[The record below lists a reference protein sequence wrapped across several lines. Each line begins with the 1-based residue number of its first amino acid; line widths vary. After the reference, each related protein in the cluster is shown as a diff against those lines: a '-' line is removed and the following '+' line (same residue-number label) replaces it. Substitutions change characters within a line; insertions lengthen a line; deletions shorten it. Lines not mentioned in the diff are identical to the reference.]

1 MRRDVEGM
9 TDERRGAWTAV
20 GLWLVLQLTLTS
32 LPGKDIPISL
42 PHPIDW
48 IGHFGLYFGLGALI
62 TRAASIRGWPARRLV
77 WVALAL
83 SALGA
88 LDELHQ
94 LFIPGRDCQLSDWIV
109 DTLGGSLGVF
119 VGSRVMA
126 SRLGQWL
133 R

>member
-9 TDERRGAWTAV
+9 TVETRSAWTAV

-32 LPGKDIPISL
+32 LPGNDIPVSL

-48 IGHFGLYFGLGALI
+48 LGHFSMYFGLGFLLARVGAL
-62 TRAASIRGWPARRLV
+62 RGWPVRRLLL
-77 WVALAL
+77 VAAL
-83 SALGA
+83 LSVFGA

-94 LFIPGRDCQLSDWIV
+94 LFIPGRDCELGDWIV
-109 DTLGGSLGVF
+109 DTLGGSLGLLT
-119 VGSRVMA
+119 GTRIMA
-126 SRLGQWL
+126 SRVGRWL